1 MHPFIDKKYKYA
13 CKLLQDNDAKHSIKL
28 CSKTIK
34 QLNIKWVKSP
44 PLSPDLNPIES
55 VWGDLKHFIRRKFCN
70 NVQELKKAVAEF
82 KNKVMTPEYCQAY
95 IKRLLSHSNCY
106 YE

>member
-1 MHPFIDKKYKYA
+1 MDSIMYDDIIRECMHPFIGKKYKYA
-13 CKLLQDNDAKHSIKL
+13 CKLHQDNDAKHSIKL

-55 VWGDLKHFIRRKFCN
+55 VWGDLKHFIRKNF
-70 NVQELKKAVAEF
+70 AITF
-82 KNKVMTPEYCQAY
+82 KN
-95 IKRLLSHSNCY
+95 
-106 YE
+106 